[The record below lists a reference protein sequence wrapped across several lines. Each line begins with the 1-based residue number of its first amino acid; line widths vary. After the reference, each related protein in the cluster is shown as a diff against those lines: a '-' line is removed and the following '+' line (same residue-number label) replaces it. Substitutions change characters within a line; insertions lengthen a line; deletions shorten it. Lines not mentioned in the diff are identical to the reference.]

1 MASWGGYSF
10 IINLLPIHCLA
21 CVVTGRLT
29 PKLYIAYAPFVVL
42 GTLTA
47 GEDPSS
53 SRSGRLGYLQAVW
66 HLFRL
71 GHDKFKYLGSIV
83 WCNPLASL
91 TRSWLTWLCATT
103 NVLQTHEGNVDKW
116 SLKRNV
122 GTGRSPFL
130 CAQRAFRWWAS
141 TPC

>member
-47 GEDPSS
+47 GAELFPC
-53 SRSGRLGYLQAVW
+53 SGRLFL
-66 HLFRL
+66 
-71 GHDKFKYLGSIV
+71 S
-83 WCNPLASL
+83 C
-91 TRSWLTWLCATT
+91 WLTFSVCLGMKRLDFLPDLSGITLDKSQGAC
-103 NVLQTHEGNVDKW
+103 TH
-116 SLKRNV
+116 
-122 GTGRSPFL
+122 
-130 CAQRAFRWWAS
+130 ARAPTSIHCILAMKELTFI
-141 TPC
+141 

>member
-47 GEDPSS
+47 GEDLLL
-53 SRSGRLGYLQAVW
+53 RLGIPSGNSQ
-66 HLFRL
+66 HLVHACSNQTSCRHVRCMQL
-71 GHDKFKYLGSIV
+71 TL
-83 WCNPLASL
+83 L
-91 TRSWLTWLCATT
+91 TRACCCVTDCERPHL
-103 NVLQTHEGNVDKW
+103 
-116 SLKRNV
+116 
-122 GTGRSPFL
+122 
-130 CAQRAFRWWAS
+130 
-141 TPC
+141 